1 MTTLSPACTQTGA
14 DHLDLETVEGSIDQ
28 AATTQATA
36 QATDAHIQDLLAN
49 AQKNSIHNI
58 KLLCK
63 GDKVG
68 LEKLEVKVKVGI
80 KAVCAQ
86 YSRQ

>member
-1 MTTLSPACTQTGA
+1 
-14 DHLDLETVEGSIDQ
+14 
-28 AATTQATA
+28 
-36 QATDAHIQDLLAN
+36 LAN